1 MMKKD
6 GNILSRDWTP
16 DELAAV
22 SAAMKA
28 AGYMSYVEFCA
39 ALAPLS
45 DLQLGSNFN
54 AEMIVVENKNG
65 V

>member
-1 MMKKD
+1 M
-6 GNILSRDWTP
+6 SREWTP

-28 AGYMSYVEFCA
+28 AGYMSYEEFCA
-39 ALAPLS
+39 TLAPLS
-45 DLQLGSNFN
+45 DLQLGSNSN
-54 AEMIVVENKNG
+54 TEMIVGENKNG